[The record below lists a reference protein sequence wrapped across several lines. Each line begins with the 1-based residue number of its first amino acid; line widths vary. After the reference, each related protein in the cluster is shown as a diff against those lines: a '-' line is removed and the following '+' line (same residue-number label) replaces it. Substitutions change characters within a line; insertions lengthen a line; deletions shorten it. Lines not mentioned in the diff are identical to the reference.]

1 MDPLLTQVKSRV
13 VGSLIEKEVTTPQ
26 YYPLT
31 LNALTNACNQKSN
44 RNPVMTL
51 EETTVQRALQQLMD
65 RGYARRI
72 VSDDSRVPKYRQLF
86 TEALGF
92 DDRVRAVVGV
102 LLLRGSQTV
111 GEIRGRTE
119 RLYKFESLDEV
130 ADVLETLS
138 TREPDPYVQRLP
150 RQPGTKES
158 RVAHLFCGDVEVEEA
173 EIVDTATVTV
183 QAENERIAQLE
194 EQVATLQQQLT
205 DLQSQFQTFRKQF
218 E

>member
-1 MDPLLTQVKSRV
+1 MDPILTQVEARV

-31 LNALTNACNQKSN
+31 VNALTNACNQKSN

-65 RGYARRI
+65 KGYARRI
-72 VSDDSRVPKYRQLF
+72 ISDDSRVPKYRQLF
-86 TEALGF
+86 TEAMGF

-102 LLLRGSQTV
+102 LILRGPQTV

-119 RLYKFESLDEV
+119 RLHKFESLDEV
-130 ADVLETLS
+130 ADVLGTLS
-138 TREPDPYVQRLP
+138 ENEPDPYVQRLP

-158 RVAHLFCGDVEVEEA
+158 RVAHLFCGDIEVEETDL
-173 EIVDTATVTV
+173 IDTATVTV
-183 QAENERIAQLE
+183 QAENERIGQLE
-194 EQVATLQQQLT
+194 QEVASLQQQLS
-205 DLQSQFQTFRKQF
+205 DLQSQFSEFRRQF